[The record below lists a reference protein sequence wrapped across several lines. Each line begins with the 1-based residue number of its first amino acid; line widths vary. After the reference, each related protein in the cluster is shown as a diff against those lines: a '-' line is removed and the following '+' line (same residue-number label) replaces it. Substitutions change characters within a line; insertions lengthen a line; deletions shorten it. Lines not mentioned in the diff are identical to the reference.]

1 MRKLDRTKVP
11 APPCLNEYDKGQNWN
26 QIKPEHKQQIRDALT
41 LMQGRHCAYCER
53 LRKDEEIEHF
63 RPKNRFP
70 QLTFEWSNLFLACKF
85 EDSCGKHKDH
95 AVRNYSPDDLIDPCI
110 DDPDEFLKFYS
121 DGHVQP
127 VRGASPE
134 KEHRAKETIRVFN
147 LNSPSLVNARRN
159 FLRQYADRTAF
170 ESLSDE
176 DYEAMLLDIYQ
187 KEPFPTALR
196 QWLHSL
202 APPEL

>member
-134 KEHRAKETIRVFN
+134 KKHRAEETIRVFN
-147 LNSPSLVNARRN
+147 LNSPSLVNARSN
-159 FLRQYADRTAF
+159 FLRPYVKCSKR
-170 ESLSDE
+170 LSS
-176 DYEAMLLDIYQ
+176 EALEALLSEVCPS
-187 KEPFPTALR
+187 EPFPTALR
-196 QWLHSL
+196 HLLQDST
-202 APPEL
+202 PPEL